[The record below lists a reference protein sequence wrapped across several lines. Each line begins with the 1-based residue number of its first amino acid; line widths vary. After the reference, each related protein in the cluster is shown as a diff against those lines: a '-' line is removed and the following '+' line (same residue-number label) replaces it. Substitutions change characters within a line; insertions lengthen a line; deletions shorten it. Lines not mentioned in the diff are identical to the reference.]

1 MERKAYLIN
10 YSFRYYMIAAI
21 MTMAAMNL
29 SSIINGILMGNLLGA
44 NAFSAI
50 NVAMPIVSCI
60 SAIGALLAQGPASRI
75 AQYLGAMENERAN
88 QVFTVSI
95 VSMLIVCLSLSVI
108 MATTN
113 LSGYIV
119 GLLNVTEELTS
130 LVNQYAGT
138 LMAGCLL
145 LIFQNGLSLLVD
157 VMGKPKMVT
166 IGMTA
171 GMIAN
176 VIFAVIAVK
185 VLGMDIV
192 GAAYATLFG
201 AFVCDTILLYYIFK
215 QSGMKLRRSA
225 MWLADFTTGISYSL
239 PSLTGTASVVIL
251 MLLCNS
257 YIMDNQGADGMFVMS
272 IGYTIISVGSMISN
286 GVGMSYTAIGG
297 MMLGQGDYRGMRL
310 LFSRG
315 LFVVLLAPV
324 CFNLAGLFSNNLAT
338 LFGANTPE
346 LIELTGRGLPMICVL
361 LFALGII
368 SSVTFLHVVLGH
380 RVISTIN
387 SLMILFSVAFSLY
400 ILDWTMPPE
409 QIWLAFPLAT
419 VLSLLFLFANTTSLT
434 MRSKGKLQ
442 LLSLIPKDDPERK
455 MLDIS
460 VECNMNAEVAA
471 INTLVKFLQENGAS
485 DWEKNVVH
493 CLDELMMNIVQHSGR
508 GDGSYMD
515 LSVMLQGDKISA
527 YLRNEGKP
535 FDPLQVK
542 KADRKIGM
550 TLLFHYCSRLE
561 YRYSFSQNIVLV
573 SWEKATVKGVK

>member
-1 MERKAYLIN
+1 MV
-10 YSFRYYMIAAI
+10 AAI
-21 MTMAAMNL
+21 MTMTAMNL
-29 SSIINGILMGNLLGA
+29 GSIINGILMGNLLGA
-44 NAFSAI
+44 NAFSSI

-60 SAIGALLAQGPASRI
+60 SAIGALLAQGPAARI
-75 AQYLGAMENERAN
+75 AQYLGAMETERAN

-95 VSMLIVCLSLSVI
+95 VSMLIVCLSLSVV
-108 MATTN
+108 MTTTN
-113 LSGYIV
+113 LPSRIV
-119 GLLNVTEELTS
+119 GLLNVTEELTTM
-130 LVNQYAGT
+130 VNQYAGT

-145 LIFQNGLSLLVD
+145 LIFQNGLSFLVD

-166 IGMTA
+166 IGMIA

-176 VIFAVIAVK
+176 VIFAITAVK

-201 AFVCDTILLYYIFK
+201 AFVCDAILLCYIFK
-215 QSGMKLRRSA
+215 QSGMKLRRSDT
-225 MWLADFTTGISYSL
+225 WLADFTTGISYSL
-239 PSLTGTASVVIL
+239 PSLMGTGSVVIL

-257 YIMDNQGADGMFVMS
+257 YIMDNQGAGGMFVMS
-272 IGYTIISVGSMISN
+272 IGYTVISVGSMVSN

-315 LFVVLLAPV
+315 LFVVLLAPLF
-324 CFNLAGLFSNNLAT
+324 FNTVGLFSGKLAT

-368 SSVTFLHVVLGH
+368 SSVTFLHVALGY
-380 RVISTIN
+380 RVISTVN
-387 SLMILFSVAFSLY
+387 SLMILVSVASSFY
-400 ILDWTMPPE
+400 ILDRAMPPE

-419 VLSLLFLFANTTSLT
+419 VLSLLLLFADTTT
-434 MRSKGKLQ
+434 IAMRSKRKLQ
-442 LLSLIPKDDPERK
+442 LLSLIPKDDSERK

-460 VECNMNAEVAA
+460 VECNMKEEAA
-471 INTLVKFLQENGAS
+471 ALNTLIKFLQENGAG

-493 CLDELMMNIVQHSGR
+493 CLDELMMNIVQHSGC
-508 GDGSYMD
+508 DEGSYMD
-515 LSVMLQGDKISA
+515 LSVMLQEDKISA
-527 YLRNEGKP
+527 YLRSEGKP

-542 KADRKIGM
+542 KNDRKIGM

-573 SWEKATVKGVK
+573 SWEKVERAA